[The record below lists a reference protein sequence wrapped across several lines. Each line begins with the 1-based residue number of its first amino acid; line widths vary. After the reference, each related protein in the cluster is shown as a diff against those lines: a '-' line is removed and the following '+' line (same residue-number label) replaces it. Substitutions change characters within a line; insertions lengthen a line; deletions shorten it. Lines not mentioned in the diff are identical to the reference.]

1 MRRHVPQTTSPSKF
15 SRNRLTRT
23 VISARSGMH
32 FGLIVVAVW
41 VLLTALWYILPTAR
55 ADVYDLL
62 LARTTEKWCAATLA
76 SGTPRRMARRKWHT
90 AHDRVVACHATALLP
105 LQVRRGARSLGA

>member
-1 MRRHVPQTTSPSKF
+1 
-15 SRNRLTRT
+15 
-23 VISARSGMH
+23 MH

-62 LARTTEKWCAATLA
+62 LARTTEKWYAPQCSLA
-76 SGTPRRMARRKWHT
+76 R
-90 AHDRVVACHATALLP
+90 ALGL
-105 LQVRRGARSLGA
+105 

>member
-1 MRRHVPQTTSPSKF
+1 
-15 SRNRLTRT
+15 
-23 VISARSGMH
+23 MH

-62 LARTTEKWCAATLA
+62 LARTTEKWYAPRCSLARALGLCTSARAAPSQLA
-76 SGTPRRMARRKWHT
+76 PASTCIGWKPQA
-90 AHDRVVACHATALLP
+90 
-105 LQVRRGARSLGA
+105 VRGCSAWVHIV

>member
-1 MRRHVPQTTSPSKF
+1 
-15 SRNRLTRT
+15 
-23 VISARSGMH
+23 MH

-62 LARTTEKWCAATLA
+62 LARTTEKWYAPRCSLARALGLSTRAAPSQLVSA
-76 SGTPRRMARRKWHT
+76 SSTCIGWTPQAVRGCSAWVHT
-90 AHDRVVACHATALLP
+90 V
-105 LQVRRGARSLGA
+105 

>member
-1 MRRHVPQTTSPSKF
+1 
-15 SRNRLTRT
+15 
-23 VISARSGMH
+23 MH

-62 LARTTEKWCAATLA
+62 LARTTEKWYAPRCSLARALGLSAAPSQPVSA
-76 SGTPRRMARRKWHT
+76 STCIGLTPQAVRGCSAWFHT
-90 AHDRVVACHATALLP
+90 V
-105 LQVRRGARSLGA
+105 